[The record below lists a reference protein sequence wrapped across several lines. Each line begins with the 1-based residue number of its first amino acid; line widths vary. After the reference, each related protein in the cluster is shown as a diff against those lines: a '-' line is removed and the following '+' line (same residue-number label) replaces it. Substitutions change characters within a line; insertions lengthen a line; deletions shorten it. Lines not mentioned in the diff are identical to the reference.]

1 VPLNTPQ
8 QLFLDQARS
17 DYEIYDYLSRKNNCH
32 RLHYLQM
39 CTEKLAK
46 VYFWRHG
53 HSPGLNHF
61 VLVRF
66 LLDLDPRPDFHQMF
80 GYVDRQ
86 RFDLQK
92 ASIFDLAQRLQD
104 LAPAGGNSG
113 PNPEYP
119 WPPRAT
125 SGPKIGRRASSPTF
139 PIRWTGWF
147 PSFTSRR
154 RCGSSP
160 TPGGSTRGRAPS
172 RAASFSIEPGWARSR
187 SSPATM
193 C

>member
-1 VPLNTPQ
+1 MPLNTPQ

-17 DYEIYDYLSRKNNCH
+17 DYEIYEHLMRKNNCH

-119 WPPRAT
+119 WPPNMPTNGPLSYNFPEWLDWNEAT
-125 SGPKIGRRASSPTF
+125 SGRRLKIFVENLLQNYLSYF
-139 PIRWTGWF
+139 P
-147 PSFTSRR
+147 
-154 RCGSSP
+154 
-160 TPGGSTRGRAPS
+160 
-172 RAASFSIEPGWARSR
+172 
-187 SSPATM
+187 
-193 C
+193 

>member
-17 DYEIYDYLSRKNNCH
+17 DYEIYEHLMRKNNCH

-61 VLVRF
+61 VFVRF

-80 GYVDRQ
+80 GY
-86 RFDLQK
+86 F
-92 ASIFDLAQRLQD
+92 
-104 LAPAGGNSG
+104 
-113 PNPEYP
+113 YC
-119 WPPRAT
+119 
-125 SGPKIGRRASSPTF
+125 IGSR
-139 PIRWTGWF
+139 
-147 PSFTSRR
+147 PSYNLLN
-154 RCGSSP
+154 
-160 TPGGSTRGRAPS
+160 
-172 RAASFSIEPGWARSR
+172 IIYL
-187 SSPATM
+187 
-193 C
+193 